1 MEIDGH
7 SLTID
12 AVLKIAKSP
21 DIKVSI
27 SPESLKR
34 VRASRKVIEEALQ
47 NNQIVYGVTTGFGAN
62 AEKTIPVHEV
72 RLLQRFL
79 ILSHSAGVGEP
90 VSPEIS
96 RATMLIR
103 LNSLAKGY
111 SGVRP
116 EVLFTLAEMLNKGV
130 APVIPSMGSV
140 GASGDLAPL
149 SHMALTF
156 TKDPRPDLQ
165 KREEELVQKMV
176 RGENLTESELQKA
189 LQLGGEVFIYE
200 QGNWRRVLG
209 ILGMHIAG
217 IPRIVLEAKEGLA
230 LNNGTAFTSA
240 VSIFAIDLARKV
252 FDAALLSAAL
262 SFEAITGFE
271 SAFYE
276 DVMELRNHRGQVEV
290 AKKFRKLIEG
300 SSLVSTIKKV
310 QQSVNIRREFG
321 HVQDAYSLRCIP
333 QVYGP
338 VLETLEISAR
348 WLTEEINGVTDNPVI
363 IPDAPYYNKAFS
375 AGNFHA
381 EYPGFAM
388 DFLRIAFTEIG
399 NITERRIFRLLDKR
413 LNRGL
418 PAFLAKEPGLMNGLM
433 LAQYTAASLTSMNKL
448 LAHPATVDNVPTS
461 ANREDHVSMAP
472 NAMFKTLEVLE
483 NVARIVAIE
492 FLTAYRGIKF
502 RKGKP
507 GRITGRVMK
516 FLDEILSDSLEDRVL
531 SYDIEKIFRMI
542 KIGKFQEFLS

>member
-12 AVLKIAKSP
+12 DVLKIAKSL

-27 SPESLKR
+27 SPESLER

-130 APVIPSMGSV
+130 APVIPSIGSV

-156 TKDPRPDLQ
+156 TKDPRPELQ

-176 RGENLTESELQKA
+176 RGENLTESESQEA

-200 QGNWRRVLG
+200 QGNWKRVPG

-271 SAFYE
+271 SAFYK

-300 SSLVSTIKKV
+300 STLVSTIEKV

-338 VLETLEISAR
+338 VLETLELSER

-472 NAMFKTLEVLE
+472 NAAFKTLEVLE
-483 NVARIVAIE
+483 NVARIVAVE
-492 FLTAYRGIKF
+492 FLTDYRGIKF

-507 GRITGRVMK
+507 GRITGRVIE
-516 FLDEILSDSLEDRVL
+516 FFDEILSDSLEDRVL
-531 SYDIEKIFRMI
+531 SHDIEKIFRMI
-542 KIGKFQEFLS
+542 KIGKFQEFLY